1 MRLKGAEG
9 TPGMAAEIAAAL
21 LLTAALLAGGGSRG
35 VGDAVVHL
43 AALPALLL
51 AVMRWQWAPASRAQR
66 VLAVLCA
73 SAIALAVLQ
82 LLPLPPAIYAMLP
95 GRSDVLA
102 ELAQAGQPHGW
113 LPLTLDRWGTVRA
126 LLALMVFTSFWA
138 LACTLTHDARLR
150 LLKLALILA
159 TLTALLGYAQSAAG
173 IHSLLRPYDYHHP
186 IGAIGLFANRNH
198 FACLMAMLLPFAVA
212 LGVQAQAR
220 RSAPVALAWYAVAAM
235 LFLAAA
241 LSFSRTGLVLACAT
255 ALASVL
261 LLSPRTGAASGQGG
275 IRRWAPLA
283 AIGVAIAGIAVYAWD
298 GISQRLQQDPMEDL
312 RWQYLRYGWDA
323 AQAYLPWGSGWGSFK
338 SVYAPFEPVGAMREV
353 FALHAHNDLLETAI
367 ESGVPGL
374 VLQLTLFV
382 TVVCVTRK
390 SLIDRTFHGPIL
402 GPAALGAYDPMVHSL
417 VDYPLRTHS
426 VAVVF
431 ALVLSFL
438 LASASDAQ

>member
-1 MRLKGAEG
+1 MRLKGAKG
-9 TPGMAAEIAAAL
+9 TPDTAAEIAAAL

-35 VGDAVVHL
+35 VGDAIVHL
-43 AALPALLL
+43 AALPAMLL
-51 AVMRWQWAPASRAQR
+51 AIVRWRWAPASRAQR
-66 VLAVLCA
+66 VLAVVCA

-82 LLPLPPAIYAMLP
+82 LLPLPHAIYGMLP
-95 GRSDVLA
+95 ARSVVLA
-102 ELAQAGQPHGW
+102 DLSQAGQLHGW

-126 LLALMVFTSFWA
+126 LLALVVFASFWV
-138 LACTLTHDARLR
+138 LACTLTSPARLR
-150 LLKLALILA
+150 LLKLALVVA

-173 IHSLLRPYDYHHP
+173 TYSLLRPYDYHHP

-198 FACLMAMLLPFAVA
+198 FACLMAMLLPFSIA

-220 RSAPVALAWYAVAAM
+220 RRAPLALAWYSVAAM

-241 LSFSRTGLVLACAT
+241 LSFSRTGLALACAT
-255 ALASVL
+255 ALGGVL
-261 LLSPRTGAASGQGG
+261 LPSRAGAASEQAS

-283 AIGVAIAGIAVYAWD
+283 AIGVAIAGIAVYARD
-298 GISQRLQQDPMEDL
+298 GISQRLQQDPLEDL

-353 FALHAHNDLLETAI
+353 FALHAHNDILETLI
-367 ESGVPGL
+367 EAGLPGFVLL
-374 VLQLTLFV
+374 VTLLV
-382 TVVCVTRK
+382 TVICVTRK
-390 SLIDRTFHGPIL
+390 SLIERSSHTSIL
-402 GPAALGAYDPMVHSL
+402 GAAAIAAFVPMVHSL
-417 VDYPLRTHS
+417 VDYPLRTHA